1 MSTLA
6 TRLRRAG
13 VVPRAVP
20 RLLPR
25 LGLRARIT
33 IAFAVGALV
42 MSAVLAGATLGL
54 TRQNLLDQRESSAT
68 ARTYTNAETVSRQL
82 PTQADTGAGAVADPA
97 DVLASLQTPL
107 GSNPV
112 LLVDDRWFPRT
123 PEFGEDVL
131 PAALRD
137 TVRSG
142 QAARMRFDL
151 DGTTQL
157 AVGVP
162 LESIDGAY
170 FEIVSL
176 KELED
181 TLESISISL
190 LAAAILSTL
199 AGAGIGWWAARRVL
213 RPLRGIG
220 EAAHAIATGRL
231 ETRVEAS
238 DDADLATLADS
249 FNEMASALEERIQ
262 RDARFAS
269 NVSHELRS
277 PLMTL
282 AASIEVLENQRDDMP
297 DRARAALDL
306 MVADIERFRQLVE
319 DLLEISRF
327 DAGVMHLDLEEVR
340 VDELVIHAVTNS
352 TDIDM
357 PVDIDAD
364 LAGVVVRAD
373 KRRLSRVIA
382 NLLDNAGKYGK
393 GASRVEL
400 RKAGNAVLIAVEDD
414 GPGVVPEDREAIFF
428 RFNRGTSAGHRRG
441 IDGVG
446 LGLALVAE
454 HIRLHGGEVWV
465 EDRADGQKGA
475 RFVIELP
482 AETPA

>member
-1 MSTLA
+1 V
-6 TRLRRAG
+6 RRF
-13 VVPRAVP
+13 RF
-20 RLLPR
+20 LPR

-42 MSAVLAGATLGL
+42 MSAVLAGAALGF
-54 TRQNLLDQRESSAT
+54 TRQNLLDQRESNAT
-68 ARTYTNAETVSRQL
+68 ARTYQNAQTVVRQL
-82 PTQADTGAGAVADPA
+82 PAATGGKEPGADPA
-97 DVLASLQTPL
+97 QALASLQTPS
-107 GSNPV
+107 GSSPV
-112 LLVDDRWFPRT
+112 LLVGDRWFPLN
-123 PEFGEDVL
+123 PELGEDVI
-131 PAALRD
+131 PARLRQM
-137 TVRSG
+137 VRSG
-142 QAARMRFDL
+142 QAARMRFDH
-151 DGTTQL
+151 DGTTEL

-162 LESIDGAY
+162 LPSIDGAY

-176 KELED
+176 GELEE

-190 LAAAILSTL
+190 LAAALLSTL
-199 AGAGIGWWAARRVL
+199 AGAGVGWWAARRVL

-220 EAAHAIATGRL
+220 DAAQAIANGRFD
-231 ETRVEAS
+231 TRVEAS
-238 DDADLATLADS
+238 DDPDLAPLADS
-249 FNEMASALEERIQ
+249 FNEMAMTLEERID

-282 AASIEVLENQRDDMP
+282 AASIEVLENQREDMP
-297 DRARAALDL
+297 ERARAALDL

-340 VDELVIHAVTNS
+340 VDELVIQAVTEA
-352 TDIDM
+352 TDADV

-382 NLLDNAGKYGK
+382 NLLDNAAKYGQ
-393 GASRVEL
+393 GATRVEL
-400 RKAGNAVLIAVEDD
+400 RKAGDAVLIAVEDD
-414 GPGVVPEDREAIFF
+414 GPGVTPEDRDLIFL

-454 HIRLHGGEVWV
+454 HIRLHGGSVWV
-465 EDRADGQKGA
+465 EDRAGDQSGA

-482 AETPA
+482 TEAT

>member
-1 MSTLA
+1 DTLPP
-6 TRLRRAG
+6 G
-13 VVPRAVP
+13 
-20 RLLPR
+20 
-25 LGLRARIT
+25 
-33 IAFAVGALV
+33 
-42 MSAVLAGATLGL
+42 
-54 TRQNLLDQRESSAT
+54 
-68 ARTYTNAETVSRQL
+68 
-82 PTQADTGAGAVADPA
+82 
-97 DVLASLQTPL
+97 
-107 GSNPV
+107 
-112 LLVDDRWFPRT
+112 
-123 PEFGEDVL
+123 
-131 PAALRD
+131 LRD
-137 TVRSG
+137 TVLDG
-142 QAARMRFDL
+142 QPALMRFDHE
-151 DGTTQL
+151 GATQL

-162 LESIDGAY
+162 IDSIDAAY

-176 KELED
+176 GELED

-190 LAAAILSTL
+190 LAAALITTL
-199 AGAGIGWWAARRVL
+199 AGAAVGWWASRRVL

-220 EAAHAIATGRL
+220 DAAHAIATGHL
-231 ETRVEAS
+231 DTRVEAS

-249 FNEMASALEERIQ
+249 FNEMAVALEERIQ

-306 MVADIERFRQLVE
+306 MVADIERFQQLVE

-340 VDELVIHAVTNS
+340 VDELVLQAVASS
-352 TDIDM
+352 TDIDV
-357 PVDIDAD
+357 PVDIHSD
-364 LAGVVVRAD
+364 LAGVVVKAD

-382 NLLDNAGKYGK
+382 NLLDNAAKYGD

-400 RKAGNAVLIAVEDD
+400 RRRGDAVRIAVEDD
-414 GPGVVPEDREAIFF
+414 GPGVPPEDRDTIFF
-428 RFNRGTSAGHRRG
+428 RFNRGSSAGHRRG

-454 HIRLHGGEVWV
+454 HIRLHGGAVWV
-465 EDRADGQKGA
+465 EEREDDHQGA

-482 AETPA
+482 AEVS

>member
-1 MSTLA
+1 VRRLHLA
-6 TRLRRAG
+6 L
-13 VVPRAVP
+13 

-25 LGLRARIT
+25 MGLRARIT
-33 IAFAVGALV
+33 IAFAVGALL

-68 ARTYTNAETVSRQL
+68 ARTYQNARTAALQL
-82 PTQADTGAGAVADPA
+82 PGAVADDEVPPPA
-97 DVLASLQTPL
+97 SDPTDVLASLPTPS
-107 GSNPV
+107 GSSPV
-112 LLVDDRWFPRT
+112 LHFGGNWYARA
-123 PEFGEDVL
+123 PELGEDAL
-131 PAALRD
+131 PASLRD
-137 TVRSG
+137 SVRRG
-142 QAARMRFDL
+142 QPALMRFDHE
-151 DGTTQL
+151 GATQL

-176 KELED
+176 GELED

-190 LAAAILSTL
+190 LAASLLTTM
-199 AGAGIGWWAARRVL
+199 AGAAVGWWAARRVL

-220 EAAHAIATGRL
+220 DAAHALASGRL
-231 ETRVEAS
+231 DTRVEAS

-249 FNEMASALEERIQ
+249 FNEMAVALEERIQ

-297 DRARAALDL
+297 VRARAALDL
-306 MVADIERFRQLVE
+306 MVADIERFQQLVE

-340 VDELVIHAVTNS
+340 VDELVIQAVTNS
-352 TDIDM
+352 TDVDV

-364 LAGVVVRAD
+364 LAGVVVKAD

-382 NLLDNAGKYGK
+382 NLLDNAAKYGE
-393 GASRVEL
+393 GATRVEL
-400 RKAGNAVLIAVEDD
+400 RKQGDAVLIAVEDD
-414 GPGVVPEDREAIFF
+414 GPGVPPEDREAIFF
-428 RFNRGTSAGHRRG
+428 RFNRGTSAGRRRG

-446 LGLALVAE
+446 LGLSLVAE
-454 HIRLHGGEVWV
+454 HIRLHGGSVSV
-465 EDRADGQKGA
+465 HDRGDGEPGA

-482 AETPA
+482 AEAS

>member
-1 MSTLA
+1 
-6 TRLRRAG
+6 
-13 VVPRAVP
+13 
-20 RLLPR
+20 
-25 LGLRARIT
+25 
-33 IAFAVGALV
+33 
-42 MSAVLAGATLGL
+42 
-54 TRQNLLDQRESSAT
+54 
-68 ARTYTNAETVSRQL
+68 
-82 PTQADTGAGAVADPA
+82 
-97 DVLASLQTPL
+97 
-107 GSNPV
+107 
-112 LLVDDRWFPRT
+112 
-123 PEFGEDVL
+123 
-131 PAALRD
+131 
-137 TVRSG
+137 
-142 QAARMRFDL
+142 MRFDH
-151 DGTTQL
+151 DGVTQL

-176 KELED
+176 EELEG
-181 TLESISISL
+181 TLESIGISL
-190 LAAAILSTL
+190 LAAALLSTL
-199 AGAGIGWWAARRVL
+199 AGAAVGWWAARRVL

-249 FNEMASALEERIQ
+249 FNEMAAAMEERAQ

-282 AASIEVLENQRDDMP
+282 AASIEVLQNQRDDMP
-297 DRARAALDL
+297 DRAKAALDL
-306 MVADIERFRQLVE
+306 MAADIERFRQLVE

-340 VDELVIHAVTNS
+340 VDELVMQAVTAS
-352 TDIDM
+352 TDVDVT
-357 PVDIDAD
+357 VDIDAD
-364 LAGVVVRAD
+364 LAGVVVKAD

-382 NLLDNAGKYGK
+382 NLLDNAAKYGD

-400 RKAGNAVLIAVEDD
+400 RKAGDAVLIAVEDQ
-414 GPGVVPEDREAIFF
+414 GPGVPAEDRESIFF
-428 RFNRGTSAGHRRG
+428 RFNRGSSAGHRRG

-454 HIRLHGGEVWV
+454 HIRLHGGSVWV
-465 EDRADGQKGA
+465 EDRANGETGA

-482 AETPA
+482 AEAS

>member
-1 MSTLA
+1 M
-6 TRLRRAG
+6 RR
-13 VVPRAVP
+13 PRI
-20 RLLPR
+20 LPR

-42 MSAVLAGATLGL
+42 ISMLLAAATLGL
-54 TRQNLLDQRESSAT
+54 TRQNLLDQRESNAT
-68 ARTYTNAETVSRQL
+68 ARTYENAETVRRQL
-82 PTQADTGAGAVADPA
+82 PGQTSEGAPASDPA
-97 DVLASLQTPL
+97 DVLSSLQTPT

-112 LLVDDRWFPRT
+112 LLVDDRWFSRT

-131 PAALRD
+131 PGELRAM
-137 TVRSG
+137 VQGG
-142 QAARMRFDL
+142 QAGRMRFDHE
-151 DGTTQL
+151 GTTQL

-162 LESIDGAY
+162 LGDMDGAY

-176 KELED
+176 GELEN
-181 TLESISISL
+181 TLESIGISL
-190 LAAAILSTL
+190 LAAALLSTL
-199 AGAGIGWWAARRVL
+199 AGAAVGWWAARRVL

-220 EAAHAIATGRL
+220 DAAHALATGQL
-231 ETRVEAS
+231 ATRVEAS
-238 DDADLATLADS
+238 DDGDLATIAES
-249 FNEMASALEERIQ
+249 FNDMASAMQERIE
-262 RDARFAS
+262 RDTRFAS

-282 AASIEVLENQRDDMP
+282 AASIEVLQNQRDDMP
-297 DRARAALDL
+297 DRAKAALDL
-306 MVADIERFRQLVE
+306 MAADIARSRQLVE

-340 VDELVIHAVTNS
+340 VDELVMQAVTAS
-352 TDIDM
+352 TDVDVT
-357 PVDIDAD
+357 VDIDSD
-364 LAGVVVRAD
+364 LAGVVVKAD

-382 NLLDNAGKYGK
+382 NLLDNAAKYGD

-400 RKAGNAVLIAVEDD
+400 RKEGDAVLIAVEDN
-414 GPGVVPEDREAIFF
+414 GPGVLPEDREAIFY
-428 RFNRGTSAGHRRG
+428 RFNRGSSAGHRRG

-465 EDRADGQKGA
+465 EDRADGDTGA

-482 AETPA
+482 AEAS

>member
-1 MSTLA
+1 MRLA
-6 TRLRRAG
+6 S
-13 VVPRAVP
+13 
-20 RLLPR
+20 RLLP
-25 LGLRARIT
+25 LMGLRARIT
-33 IAFAVGALV
+33 IAFAVGALF

-68 ARTYTNAETVSRQL
+68 ARTYQNARTAALQL
-82 PTQADTGAGAVADPA
+82 PGPSGGDDQPVSDPTE
-97 DVLASLQTPL
+97 VLASLPTPS
-107 GSNPV
+107 GSTPILQV
-112 LLVDDRWFPRT
+112 GGRWYARA
-123 PEFGEDVL
+123 PEFGGDAL
-131 PAALRD
+131 PGSLRD
-137 TVRSG
+137 TVLAG
-142 QAARMRFDL
+142 QPALMRFDHE
-151 DGTTQL
+151 GATQL

-162 LESIDGAY
+162 IDSIDGAY

-176 KELED
+176 RELED

-190 LAAAILSTL
+190 LAAALLSTM
-199 AGAGIGWWAARRVL
+199 AGAAVGWWAARRVL

-220 EAAHAIATGRL
+220 DAAHAIASGRL
-231 ETRVEAS
+231 DTRVEAS
-238 DDADLATLADS
+238 DDADLATLAES
-249 FNEMASALEERIQ
+249 FNEMAVALEERIQ

-282 AASIEVLENQRDDMP
+282 AASIAVLENQRDDMP

-306 MVADIERFRQLVE
+306 MVADIERFQQLVE

-340 VDELVIHAVTNS
+340 VDELVIQAVTNS
-352 TDIDM
+352 TDVDV

-364 LAGVVVRAD
+364 LAGVVVKAD
-373 KRRLSRVIA
+373 KRRLSRVID
-382 NLLDNAGKYGK
+382 NLLDNAAKYGE
-393 GASRVEL
+393 GATRVEL
-400 RKAGNAVLIAVEDD
+400 RKLGDAVLIAVEDD
-414 GPGVVPEDREAIFF
+414 GPGVPTHDREAIFF

-454 HIRLHGGEVWV
+454 HVRLHGGSVWV
-465 EDRADGQKGA
+465 EDRAEGEPGA

-482 AETPA
+482 AEAS

>member
-1 MSTLA
+1 V
-6 TRLRRAG
+6 RR
-13 VVPRAVP
+13 PRI
-20 RLLPR
+20 LPR

-42 MSAVLAGATLGL
+42 LSMLLAAATLGL
-54 TRQNLLDQRESSAT
+54 TRQNLLDQRESNAT
-68 ARTYTNAETVSRQL
+68 ARTYENAETVRRQRPG
-82 PTQADTGAGAVADPA
+82 PTSEGAPASDPA
-97 DVLASLQTPL
+97 DVLSSLQTPT

-112 LLVDDRWFPRT
+112 LLLDDRWFSRT

-131 PAALRD
+131 PGELRAM
-137 TVRSG
+137 VRGG
-142 QAARMRFDL
+142 QAGRMRFDHE
-151 DGTTQL
+151 GTTQL

-162 LESIDGAY
+162 LEDMDGAY

-176 KELED
+176 GELEN
-181 TLESISISL
+181 TLESIGISL
-190 LAAAILSTL
+190 LAAALLSTL
-199 AGAGIGWWAARRVL
+199 AGAAVGWWAARRVL

-220 EAAHAIATGRL
+220 DAAHALATGQL
-231 ETRVEAS
+231 ETRVAAS
-238 DDADLATLADS
+238 DDGDLATIAES
-249 FNEMASALEERIQ
+249 FNDMASSMQERIE

-282 AASIEVLENQRDDMP
+282 AASIEVLQNQRDDMP
-297 DRARAALDL
+297 DRAKAALDL
-306 MVADIERFRQLVE
+306 MAADIARFRQLVE

-340 VDELVIHAVTNS
+340 VDELVIQAVTAS
-352 TDIDM
+352 TDVDVT
-357 PVDIDAD
+357 VDIDSD
-364 LAGVVVRAD
+364 LAGVVVKAD

-382 NLLDNAGKYGK
+382 NLLDNAAKYGD

-400 RKAGNAVLIAVEDD
+400 RKAGDAVLIAVEDN
-414 GPGVVPEDREAIFF
+414 GPGVLPEDREAIFY
-428 RFNRGTSAGHRRG
+428 RFNRGSSAGHRRG

-465 EDRADGQKGA
+465 EDRADGDAGA

-482 AETPA
+482 AEAS

>member
-1 MSTLA
+1 MR
-6 TRLRRAG
+6 RLR
-13 VVPRAVP
+13 V
-20 RLLPR
+20 LPR
-25 LGLRARIT
+25 LGLRTRIT
-33 IAFAVGALV
+33 IAFAVGALL
-42 MSAVLAGATLGL
+42 MSAVLAGAALGFA
-54 TRQNLLDQRESSAT
+54 RQNLLDQRESSAT
-68 ARTYTNAETVSRQL
+68 ARTYQNAQTVNRAL
-82 PTQADTGAGAVADPA
+82 PAGSGGAGGDPA
-97 DVLASLQTPL
+97 DVLASLQTPS

-112 LLVDDRWFPRT
+112 LLVNGRWFPLN
-123 PEFGEDVL
+123 PEFGDDVI
-131 PAALRD
+131 PASLRRM
-137 TVRSG
+137 VRSG
-142 QAARMRFDL
+142 QPARMRFDH

-162 LESIDGAY
+162 LPAVDGAY

-176 KELED
+176 GELEQ
-181 TLESISISL
+181 TLESIRISL
-190 LAAAILSTL
+190 LAAALLSTR
-199 AGAGIGWWAARRVL
+199 AGAGVGWWAARRVL

-220 EAAHAIATGRL
+220 DAAQAIATGHFD
-231 ETRVEAS
+231 TRVEAS
-238 DDADLATLADS
+238 DDPDLAPLADS
-249 FNEMASALEERIQ
+249 FNEMALVLEERIE

-282 AASIEVLENQRDDMP
+282 AASIEVLENQRGDMP
-297 DRARAALDL
+297 DRAKAALDL

-340 VDELVIHAVTNS
+340 VDELVIQAVSNS
-352 TDIDM
+352 TDVDV

-382 NLLDNAGKYGK
+382 NLLDNAAKYGH
-393 GASRVEL
+393 GAARVEL
-400 RKAGNAVLIAVEDD
+400 RKSGDAVLIAVEDD
-414 GPGVVPEDREAIFF
+414 GPGVPPEDREIIFL

-454 HIRLHGGEVWV
+454 HIRLHGGSVWV
-465 EDRADGQKGA
+465 EDRAGGQPGA

-482 AETPA
+482 TEEAS

>member
-1 MSTLA
+1 V
-6 TRLRRAG
+6 RRI
-13 VVPRAVP
+13 RF
-20 RLLPR
+20 LPR

-42 MSAVLAGATLGL
+42 MSAVLAGAALGF
-54 TRQNLLDQRESSAT
+54 TRQNLLDQRESNAT
-68 ARTYTNAETVSRQL
+68 ARTYQNAQTVARQL
-82 PTQADTGAGAVADPA
+82 PTASGSREPGADPA
-97 DVLASLQTPL
+97 QALASLQTPS
-107 GSNPV
+107 GSSPV
-112 LLVDDRWFPRT
+112 LLVGDRWFPLN
-123 PEFGEDVL
+123 PELGEDVI
-131 PAALRD
+131 PARLRQM
-137 TVRSG
+137 VRSG
-142 QAARMRFDL
+142 QPARMRFDH
-151 DGTTQL
+151 DGTTEL

-162 LESIDGAY
+162 LPSIDGAY

-176 KELED
+176 GELED

-190 LAAAILSTL
+190 LAAALLSTL
-199 AGAGIGWWAARRVL
+199 AGAGVGWWASRRVL

-220 EAAHAIATGRL
+220 DAAHAIATGRFD
-231 ETRVEAS
+231 TRVEAS
-238 DDADLATLADS
+238 DDPDLAPLADS
-249 FNEMASALEERIQ
+249 FNEMAVTLEERIE

-282 AASIEVLENQRDDMP
+282 AASIEVLENQREDMP
-297 DRARAALDL
+297 ERARAALDL

-340 VDELVIHAVTNS
+340 VDELVIQAVTEA
-352 TDIDM
+352 TDADV

-364 LAGVVVRAD
+364 LAGVVVKAD

-382 NLLDNAGKYGK
+382 NLLDNAAKYGR

-400 RKAGNAVLIAVEDD
+400 RKAGDAVLIAVEDD
-414 GPGVVPEDREAIFF
+414 GPGVTAEDRDLIFL

-446 LGLALVAE
+446 LGLSLVAE
-454 HIRLHGGEVWV
+454 HIRLHGGSVWV
-465 EDRADGQKGA
+465 EDRAGDQGGA

-482 AETPA
+482 TEAT

>member
-1 MSTLA
+1 V
-6 TRLRRAG
+6 RR
-13 VVPRAVP
+13 PRFI
-20 RLLPR
+20 PR

-33 IAFAVGALV
+33 IAFAIGALV
-42 MSAVLAGATLGL
+42 MSAVLAGAALGL
-54 TRQNLLDQRESSAT
+54 TRENQLDRIESNAT
-68 ARTYTNAETVSRQL
+68 ARTFQNAEAVSRQL
-82 PTQADTGAGAVADPA
+82 PSASAAAEGQAAADPA
-97 DVLASLQTPL
+97 DVLASLQTPS

-112 LLVDDRWFPRT
+112 LLVGDRWFPLN

-131 PAALRD
+131 PASLRKM
-137 TVRSG
+137 VASG
-142 QAARMRFDL
+142 QPARMRFDHN
-151 DGTTQL
+151 GTTVL

-162 LESIDGAY
+162 LPSIDGAY

-176 KELED
+176 EDLEQ
-181 TLESISISL
+181 TLESLSISL
-190 LAAAILSTL
+190 LAAALLSTL
-199 AGAGIGWWAARRVL
+199 AGAFIGWWAARRVL

-220 EAAHAIATGRL
+220 EAAHAIASGRFD
-231 ETRVEAS
+231 TRVEAS
-238 DDADLATLADS
+238 DDPDLAPLADS
-249 FNEMASALEERIQ
+249 FNEMAAGLEETIE

-297 DRARAALDL
+297 DRAKAALDL

-340 VDELVIHAVTNS
+340 VDELVIQAVTAS
-352 TDIDM
+352 TDVDV

-364 LAGVVVRAD
+364 LAGVVVKAD

-382 NLLDNAGKYGK
+382 NLLDNAAKYGH

-400 RKAGNAVLIAVEDD
+400 RRAGDAVLIAVEDD
-414 GPGVVPEDREAIFF
+414 GPGVTPEDRDLIFL

-446 LGLALVAE
+446 LGLALVDE
-454 HIRLHGGEVWV
+454 HIRLHGGTVWV
-465 EDRADGQKGA
+465 EDRADGASGA

-482 AETPA
+482 TEGS